1 MPTKKWE
8 PSNIS
13 QKAKVRRADSQGGL
27 GQPGWVVMC
36 GNHQFGWDP
45 PAHPSRVS
53 LRSPLRFA
61 HRPRFATRP
70 PQYDRLVNNSQPV
83 PSLNIS
89 PDDCS
94 ILPYTHYI
102 KSVPKTDVE
111 MKRWRA
117 AKSRAKE
124 RKEVVE
130 EELKKGELTS
140 LLDGFALLEGCGV
153 DLPDKGRRADVSGK
167 GFGGV
172 VEEVR
177 EITIL
182 FVLYFS

>member
-1 MPTKKWE
+1 M
-8 PSNIS
+8 
-13 QKAKVRRADSQGGL
+13 
-27 GQPGWVVMC
+27 
-36 GNHQFGWDP
+36 
-45 PAHPSRVS
+45 
-53 LRSPLRFA
+53 
-61 HRPRFATRP
+61 
-70 PQYDRLVNNSQPV
+70 
-83 PSLNIS
+83 
-89 PDDCS
+89 
-94 ILPYTHYI
+94 PYTHYV

-111 MKRWRA
+111 VKRVRA

-177 EITIL
+177 TCAT
-182 FVLYFS
+182 S